1 MDKAVMNPL
10 KKFWRESSAVFLPDS
25 RNYTGGPATFVQNLA
40 AEFQRQGIA
49 FTSRPEA
56 SNLRSAL
63 IPVEYDLDWIR
74 EWKRRGVRIVQRLD
88 GVYYPSKHGEAYRGL
103 NRNLEL
109 IYRELADAVIYQ
121 SRYSYLQCREVLGLS
136 GAKSEVIIL
145 NGADTELFHPVAR
158 PPATKEGW
166 IFASSGNF
174 RNIDMLEPMVHAF
187 DRLYGKFPFQ
197 LRLFG
202 DVIKED
208 LLPYLKRPYIRH
220 VPRISLK
227 ELGNELRGVHAFVY
241 SHLNPPCP
249 NSVIEAISS
258 GLPVVGFDSGSM
270 SELLWY
276 QKDLLAPV
284 SNDILQ
290 LYKDFD
296 SHRLVEKIQL
306 LLENYDF
313 YLREARRRSRD
324 LTIERTAAAYISVL
338 LGEQV

>member
-1 MDKAVMNPL
+1 MNPL

-103 NRNLEL
+103 NRNLER
-109 IYRELADAVIYQ
+109 IFHEFADTVIYQ
-121 SRYSYLQCREVLGLS
+121 SQYSYLQCREILGPS
-136 GAKSEVIIL
+136 GAASETIII
-145 NGADTELFHPVAR
+145 NGAD
-158 PPATKEGW
+158 PAFFFPAPEDLKTDEGW
-166 IFASSGNF
+166 VFASSGNF
-174 RNIDMLEPMVHAF
+174 RNADMVEPMVKAF
-187 DRLYGKFPFQ
+187 DRLQGKFPFQ

-202 DVIKED
+202 DVIND
-208 LLPYLKRPYIRH
+208 ALMPFFDRPYIRRVH
-220 VPRISLK
+220 RLTLQ
-227 ELGNELRGVHAFVY
+227 ELGSELRGAHAFVY

-249 NSVIEAISS
+249 NSVIEAICT

-276 QKDLLAPV
+276 QRDLLAPV
-284 SNDILQ
+284 SNDVIQ
-290 LYKDFD
+290 IYDDFNPD
-296 SHRLVEKIQL
+296 GLVDIIRKLIV
-306 LLENYDF
+306 NYPS

-324 LTIERTAAAYISVL
+324 FTIKKTAGAYLSVL
-338 LGEQV
+338 RGDAI

>member
-1 MDKAVMNPL
+1 MNPL
-10 KKFWRESSAVFLPDS
+10 KKFWRGASAVFLPDS

-103 NRNLEL
+103 NRNLER
-109 IYRELADAVIYQ
+109 IFHEFADTVIYQ
-121 SRYSYLQCREVLGLS
+121 SQYSYLQCREILGPS
-136 GAKSEVIIL
+136 GAQNETIIV
-145 NGADTELFHPVAR
+145 NGADPALFF
-158 PPATKEGW
+158 PAAEDLKTDEGW
-166 IFASSGNF
+166 VFASSGNF
-174 RNIDMLEPMVHAF
+174 RNVDMVEPMVKAF
-187 DRLYGKFPFQ
+187 DQLQGRFPFQ

-202 DVIKED
+202 NVVNDA
-208 LLPYLKRPYIRH
+208 LLLFFDRPYIRH
-220 VPRISLK
+220 VQRLTLQ
-227 ELGNELRGVHAFVY
+227 ELGRELREAHAFIY

-276 QKDLLAPV
+276 QRDLLAPV
-284 SNDILQ
+284 SNDVIQ
-290 LYKDFD
+290 MYDDFHPVAFAD
-296 SHRLVEKIQL
+296 RIQKL
-306 LLENYDF
+306 LTDYPS
-313 YLREARRRSRD
+313 YLSEARRRAHDFS
-324 LTIERTAAAYISVL
+324 IKKTATAYMSVL
-338 LGEQV
+338 RGDLAI